1 MDILL
6 MLPIAVIVDLA
17 FGDPKNALHPVYYMG
32 HVIGFIIKF
41 GDKWGKFWQYVWGM
55 LVTLLTA
62 ALFVVPFIFLFLW
75 LKEAAYPLY
84 IILGGIF
91 LSLFFSVK
99 QLKNTALAIK
109 KMLDETSLEQARFEL
124 RALVSRNTSKLNKK
138 QLSSAA
144 VESVAESLCDSV
156 VAPLFFFCLLGFPG
170 IIAYR
175 AVNTADS
182 MIGYRGKYEYLG
194 KFAAVTDDVLNFI
207 PARLAM
213 LCTVGAAYLYR
224 QSSAKRAWKI
234 AMRDGKSTSSPNAGY
249 PMAAMAGAL
258 GVQLEK
264 IDHYQLGDEECEF
277 DTAVISKSTRLL
289 YISSFIWFSVCLV
302 FGGILLALS

>member
-1 MDILL
+1 
-6 MLPIAVIVDLA
+6 MLPIAVAVDLL

-32 HVIGFIIKF
+32 HVIGFLIRS
-41 GDKWGKFWQYVWGM
+41 GEKWGKFWQYVWGM
-55 LVTLLTA
+55 LVTLFTI
-62 ALFVVPFIFLFLW
+62 ALFAVPLAFLFWW

-109 KMLDETSLEQARFEL
+109 KMLDETSLEQAKFEL

-138 QLSSAA
+138 QLSSSA

-156 VAPLFFFCLLGFPG
+156 VAPLFFFCLGGFPV

-194 KFAAVTDDVLNFI
+194 KFAAVADDVLNFI

-213 LCTVGAAYLYR
+213 LCIVLAAYIYPK
-224 QSSAKRAWKI
+224 SSAKKAWQI

-264 IDHYQLGDEECEF
+264 TDHYKLGDEENEF
-277 DTAVISKSTRLL
+277 DTAVIYQSTHIL
-289 YISSFIWFSVCLV
+289 YISSFIWFGACLV

>member
-1 MDILL
+1 

-124 RALVSRNTSKLNKK
+124 RALVSRNTSKLNK
-138 QLSSAA
+138 S
-144 VESVAESLCDSV
+144 
-156 VAPLFFFCLLGFPG
+156 
-170 IIAYR
+170 
-175 AVNTADS
+175 
-182 MIGYRGKYEYLG
+182 
-194 KFAAVTDDVLNFI
+194 NF
-207 PARLAM
+207 
-213 LCTVGAAYLYR
+213 R
-224 QSSAKRAWKI
+224 Q
-234 AMRDGKSTSSPNAGY
+234 
-249 PMAAMAGAL
+249 
-258 GVQLEK
+258 Q
-264 IDHYQLGDEECEF
+264 Q
-277 DTAVISKSTRLL
+277 
-289 YISSFIWFSVCLV
+289 
-302 FGGILLALS
+302 